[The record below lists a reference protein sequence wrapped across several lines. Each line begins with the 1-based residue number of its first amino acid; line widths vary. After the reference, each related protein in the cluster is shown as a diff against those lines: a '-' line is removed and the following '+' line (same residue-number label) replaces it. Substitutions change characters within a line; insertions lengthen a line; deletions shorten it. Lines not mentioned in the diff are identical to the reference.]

1 MLEYRRLSVAVA
13 AGASAVAL
21 SAGPAAAMPVMPA
34 NQAFTSSAVDAL
46 YRLPANRAAWSIAAT
61 QGLLGGQSDVD
72 IRQPGGP
79 VLARSA
85 AGFGVLDWVAVNTH
99 AGRLPAGRFDVHV
112 TADTDSG
119 RPTTHLV
126 QLVAG
131 GTALVPGRATEVGS
145 VDRPWLADVRDLPLR
160 AGDMV
165 SLEVGSAVGTV
176 SVLGDDPDPALWSQ
190 TPDTAELTAESP
202 KPETD
207 DETFTVTFTAAEDGV
222 YGVVFA
228 ARTPESRG
236 AVVRAAIVG

>member
-1 MLEYRRLSVAVA
+1 MLKYRLSVAVV
-13 AGASAVAL
+13 AGVGVLAM
-21 SAGPAAAMPVMPA
+21 SAGPAAAVPVVPA
-34 NQAFTSSAVDAL
+34 NQAFSSSAVDAV
-46 YRLPANRAAWSIAAT
+46 YRLAANRAAWSIAAT
-61 QGLLGGQSDVD
+61 QGVLGGQSDVD
-72 IRQPGGP
+72 VRLPGGP
-79 VLARSA
+79 ALARSA

-99 AGRLPAGRFDVHV
+99 PGRLPAGRFDVRV

-131 GTALVPGRATEVGS
+131 GAALAPGRSTEVGS
-145 VDRPWLADVRDLPLR
+145 TDRPWLADVRDLPLR

-176 SVLGDDPDPALWSQ
+176 SVLGDDPDPVRWAQ
-190 TPDTAELTAESP
+190 TPDAAELTVESP
-202 KPETD
+202 KPDTD

-236 AVVRAAIVG
+236 ATVRTAIVG